1 MTKHLTLF
9 VFLAIIACKKP
20 DTYSITITAQTGGNV
35 STSGGTYEEGEVLR
49 ITATPA
55 ADYQFVR
62 WSDGS
67 TANPY
72 VLNVH
77 QNTTLEA
84 QFEKITYALTVAI
97 EGEGVVEQKHVGS
110 GKSTDYEAGSQVELQ
125 ANPAEHWHFSHWSG
139 LVSSTQ
145 NPIEVIMDKS
155 MALTAVFV
163 KSLYALTIDVVGEGT
178 VLETLISTADK
189 TDYES
194 GSRVELTAQ
203 PAEHWAFAG
212 WSGAVSS
219 TNNPIEMKMKEAY
232 MVTATFLPL
241 GYALNIGIEGQ
252 GRVEE
257 TLLSASAKTDYLG
270 GSRVRLTAQ
279 PDEHWAFAGW
289 SGGSILYR

>member
-1 MTKHLTLF
+1 MTKNLTLF

-20 DTYSITITAQTGGNV
+20 DTYSITITAQTGGSV
-35 STSGGTYEEGEVLR
+35 STSGGTYEDGEVLR
-49 ITATPA
+49 ITAMPDPT
-55 ADYQFVR
+55 YQFVQR
-62 WSDGS
+62 SDGS

-97 EGEGVVEQKHVGS
+97 EGEGEVEQRRVGS
-110 GKSTDYEAGSQVELQ
+110 GKSTDYEVGSKVELL
-125 ANPAEHWHFSHWSG
+125 ATPAEHWHFSNWSG
-139 LVSSTQ
+139 VVSSSQ
-145 NPIEVIMDKS
+145 NPIEVTMDKS

-163 KSLYALTIDVVGEGT
+163 KSLYALTIDVIGEGT
-178 VLETLISTADK
+178 VLEALISTADK

-203 PAEHWAFAG
+203 PDEHWAFAG

-219 TNNPIEMKMKEAY
+219 TENPIDIEMTGAKTVM
-232 MVTATFLPL
+232 ATFVPL
-241 GYALNIGIEGQ
+241 QYSLELGIEGQ

-270 GSRVRLTAQ
+270 GSQVRLTAQ
-279 PDEHWAFAGW
+279 PDEHWAFA
-289 SGGSILYR
+289 R

>member
-49 ITATPA
+49 IIAMPA

-97 EGEGVVEQKHVGS
+97 EGQG
-110 GKSTDYEAGSQVELQ
+110 
-125 ANPAEHWHFSHWSG
+125 
-139 LVSSTQ
+139 
-145 NPIEVIMDKS
+145 EV
-155 MALTAVFV
+155 
-163 KSLYALTIDVVGEGT
+163 
-178 VLETLISTADK
+178 
-189 TDYES
+189 
-194 GSRVELTAQ
+194 
-203 PAEHWAFAG
+203 
-212 WSGAVSS
+212 
-219 TNNPIEMKMKEAY
+219 
-232 MVTATFLPL
+232 
-241 GYALNIGIEGQ
+241 
-252 GRVEE
+252 
-257 TLLSASAKTDYLG
+257 
-270 GSRVRLTAQ
+270 
-279 PDEHWAFAGW
+279 
-289 SGGSILYR
+289 